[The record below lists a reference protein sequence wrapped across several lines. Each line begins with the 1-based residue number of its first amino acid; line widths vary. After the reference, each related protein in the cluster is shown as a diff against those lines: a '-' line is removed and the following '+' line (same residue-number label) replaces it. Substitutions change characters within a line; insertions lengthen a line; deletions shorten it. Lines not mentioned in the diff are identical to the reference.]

1 MPSPPPQLFATVA
14 AERDALALADPHS
27 NGVVVGVGGGA
38 LDLSDLSEERQTI
51 AAMARDERQ
60 DAIEAVVMKTI
71 YRVLGRAV
79 HVDPIKP
86 KLKPPNNQRFKLK

>member
-1 MPSPPPQLFATVA
+1 MPSPPQQLFATVA

-27 NGVVVGVGGGA
+27 NGVVVGGGGGGR
-38 LDLSDLSEERQTI
+38 DLSELSEEMQRI

-71 YRVLGRAV
+71 DRVLGRAV
-79 HVDPIKP
+79 HVNPIKP
-86 KLKPPNNQRFKLK
+86 TLKPPGTKRLKP